1 MVKLVFRDG
10 LVVTIND
17 YSAASTNTQVSVV
30 IPNLFSAF
38 GAATMLNT
46 NANKTVADGVI
57 LTLSVGGV
65 AQPLAATTPMSV
77 HRHLIEAATPVSLF
91 DFITVTTCTFC
102 ANPAHDSIVT

>member
-17 YSAASTNTQVSVV
+17 YSAVSTNTQVSVV
-30 IPNLFSAF
+30 IPNLFSAFF

-91 DFITVTTCTFC
+91 YI
-102 ANPAHDSIVT
+102 